1 MCTAISSCMG
11 DHYFGRN
18 LDVEGFF
25 DERVTI
31 TPRNYPFYFYGGK
44 TSRSHYAM
52 IGMAHIS
59 EGYPLYYDAVN
70 EKGLSV
76 AALSFPKEAYY
87 GEPREDFYPIAP
99 WEWIPFILSECETA
113 EQAKKLLENTDIV
126 HIPFS
131 KALPLTPLHFLI
143 SDAEKSFTAEPM
155 KEGLRIF
162 ENPVGVLTNAPSFDF
177 QMQYLNLFMG
187 LSNEP
192 IENRFSSKIPFCD
205 YSRGMGALGLPG
217 DLSSSSRFVR
227 TVFTKFHTL
236 KGSDETE
243 NVHRFFHILGAA
255 EQQKG
260 CVHLDGKY
268 EFTAYSSCCNA
279 EKGIYYYKTYENS
292 SIIGIDMHR
301 EDLNG
306 EKLIAYSLVKKGDLA
321 SRIGN

>member
-99 WEWIPFILSECETA
+99 WEWIPFVLSECETA
-113 EQAKKLLENTDIV
+113 EQAKRLLETTEMVNV
-126 HIPFS
+126 PFNRE
-131 KALPLTPLHFLI
+131 LPLTPLHFLI

-155 KEGLRIF
+155 KDGLRLW
-162 ENPVGVLTNAPSFDF
+162 ENPVGALTNAPPFDF

-187 LSNEP
+187 LTSEP
-192 IENRFSSKIPFCD
+192 IENRFSSEIPFCD

-227 TVFTKFHTL
+227 TVFTKFHAL
-236 KGSDETE
+236 KGVDETE

-255 EQQKG
+255 EQQMG

-268 EFTAYSSCCNA
+268 EFTVYSSCCNT
-279 EKGIYYYKTYENS
+279 KRGIYYYRTYENS

-306 EKLIAYSLVKKGDLA
+306 EKLISYSLVKKGDIA

>member
-99 WEWIPFILSECETA
+99 WEWIPFVLSECETA
-113 EQAKKLLENTDIV
+113 EQAKRLLETTEMVNV
-126 HIPFS
+126 PFNRE
-131 KALPLTPLHFLI
+131 LPLTPLHFLI

-155 KEGLRIF
+155 KDGLRLW
-162 ENPVGVLTNAPSFDF
+162 ENPVGALTNAPPFDF

-187 LSNEP
+187 LTSEP
-192 IENRFSSKIPFCD
+192 IENRFSSEIPFCD
-205 YSRGMGALGLPG
+205 YSRGMGAIGLPG

-227 TVFTKFHTL
+227 TVFTKFHAL
-236 KGSDETE
+236 KGVDETE

-255 EQQKG
+255 EQQMG

-268 EFTAYSSCCNA
+268 EFTVYSSCCNT
-279 EKGIYYYKTYENS
+279 KRGIYYYRTYENS